1 MHSNQPMRYFFLCIA
16 LCFTLSSFS
25 QLQKKIDSLYGVYEK
40 AENPLKKHTVFYDIG
55 RLYVGVNLDSATSIL
70 SQTISE
76 AKQFK
81 SDSLILKSQLAMA
94 LALSRMSKY
103 DSARYYYDAS
113 EKILANFQHTE
124 LEKTLYINRGIL
136 FFYERQYDKAGD
148 EFQRALD
155 VALLENHYEDM
166 GRCYNNIALC
176 RAYEGRYE
184 EALEMHIKSAELAE
198 KMGNKLG
205 LAQSYNNIGLVYSD
219 LGDNKKAE
227 EYLIKSLELKKEEG
241 SNVDIIGGYINLGN
255 TTRKI
260 GIETKNKETLT
271 RARDYYNKGL
281 ELSKEINYVR
291 GRNNI
296 YVSLALIE
304 TTLDNYDKGIELGKK
319 AVAYSLENKD
329 THSEM
334 TARIN
339 LGDAYRLTKQ
349 YSKGEKEL
357 LRALE
362 MTRESKNLN
371 YEKETVLLLSKLYEG
386 KRSYQKAYDFH
397 KLYSELNDSIAS
409 TDVQNKVN
417 ELETKYQTT
426 KKEKEIAVQKQ
437 ELLDKELQLQNRNL
451 YILLISSA
459 LLILIIVSFSFYKRQ
474 QFKRQ
479 QLQKELDLK
488 DALAKIKTQN
498 KLQEQRLEIS
508 RDLHDNI
515 GSQLTFII
523 SSIDNLK
530 YVSKDI
536 NGKLKEK
543 LASISSFTFDTI
555 HQLRDTIWA
564 MNKNEIS
571 LEEFYGRILSYIE
584 KVKEVKP
591 DLQFNAKITISKEI
605 IFSSVEGMNLFR
617 VIQESINN
625 AIKHAEAKNIELS
638 LSQERQELSIMIKD
652 DGKGF
657 DLKTIEIGNGLSNIE
672 NRISSIKGT
681 VSIES
686 VVNEGTTIS
695 IKKPI

>member
-1 MHSNQPMRYFFLCIA
+1 MHSNQLMRYFFLCLT
-16 LCFTLSSFS
+16 LCFTVSSFS
-25 QLQKKIDSLYGVYEK
+25 QLQKKIDSLYEVYEK
-40 AENPLKKHTVFYDIG
+40 ADDPLKKHTVFYDIG

-70 SQTISE
+70 SQTIAE

-81 SDSLILKSQLAMA
+81 NDSLILKSQLGMA
-94 LALSRMSKY
+94 LALSRMSKN
-103 DSARYYYDAS
+103 DSARYYYSAS
-113 EKILANFQHTE
+113 EQILKDFQHSE
-124 LEKTLYINRGIL
+124 LQKTLYINRGIL
-136 FFYERQYDKAGD
+136 FFYERKYDQAGD

-155 VALLENHYEDM
+155 VALAENHYEDI

-176 RAYEGRYE
+176 RAYVGKYE
-184 EALEMHIKSAELAE
+184 EALQMHIKSAELAE
-198 KMGNKLG
+198 KLGNKLG

-227 EYLIKSLELKKEEG
+227 EYLIKSLEIKKTEG
-241 SNVDIIGGYINLGN
+241 SNVDIIGSYINLGN

-260 GIETKNKETLT
+260 GVETKNKETLT

-296 YVSLALIE
+296 YVSLAVIE
-304 TTLDNYDKGIELGKK
+304 TTLENYDKGIELGKK

-329 THSEM
+329 TRSELN
-334 TARIN
+334 ARIN
-339 LGDAYRLTKQ
+339 LGDAYRFKKQ
-349 YSKGEKEL
+349 YILAEKEL
-357 LRALE
+357 LKALDV
-362 MTRESKNLN
+362 TRESNNLN

-386 KRSYQKAYDFH
+386 KGSYRKAYDFH
-397 KLYSELNDSIAS
+397 KLYSQLNDSIAS

-426 KKEKEIAVQKQ
+426 KKEKEIAEQKQ
-437 ELLDKELQLQNRNL
+437 ALLDKELQLQNRNL
-451 YILLISSA
+451 YILLVSSA
-459 LLILIIVSFSFYKRQ
+459 LLILMIVSFSFYKRQ

-536 NGKLKEK
+536 NEKLKGKL
-543 LASISSFTFDTI
+543 ANISSFTFDTI

-564 MNKNEIS
+564 MNKNEIT

-584 KVKEVKP
+584 KIKEVKP
-591 DLQFNAKITISKEI
+591 DLQFNTENTISERFV
-605 IFSSVEGMNLFR
+605 FSSVEGMNLFR

-625 AIKHAEAKNIELS
+625 SIKHANAKNIDLS
-638 LSQERQELSIMIKD
+638 LSQEGKDLSIIIKD

-657 DLKTIEIGNGLSNIE
+657 DLNTVEVGNGLSNIE
-672 NRISSIKGT
+672 SRISSIKGT

-686 VVNEGTTIS
+686 TVNEGTIIS
-695 IKKPI
+695 IKRPV